1 MPTYVF
7 VGRNQLNQQVRGER
21 TAASREQLESLLR
34 REQVTLL
41 SVQEKKPGHCPS
53 QTGRWKRQL
62 EGAGHLH
69 TSVFR
74 DD

>member
-41 SVQEKKPGHCPS
+41 SVQEKAGTLPFPNWSVEASARRSWPS
-53 QTGRWKRQL
+53 S
-62 EGAGHLH
+62 HV
-69 TSVFR
+69 SFP
-74 DD
+74 